1 MEGICMREL
10 KLSNPSTIHKPL
22 GYSHVAEIAN
32 GKLVYIAGQ
41 VALDADG
48 ALVGKDDYAAQV
60 RQVFANLSAA
70 LSSVG
75 ATFNDVVKLNYYCVD
90 TVDSEVQLSV
100 VRTIRD
106 SFVNKEAPPVSTF
119 VVVRRLARPD
129 WLIEVEGVAFLAVD

>member
-1 MEGICMREL
+1 MREL

-32 GKLVYIAGQ
+32 GRLIYVAGQ

-60 RQVFANLSAA
+60 RQVFANLAAA
-70 LSSVG
+70 LSAVG
-75 ATFNDVVKLNYYCVD
+75 ATFHDVVKLNYYCVD
-90 TVDSEVQLSV
+90 SVDPDVQLAA
-100 VRTIRD
+100 VRPIRD
-106 SFVNKEAPPVSTF
+106 GFLNKEAPPVSTF

-129 WLIEVEGVAFLAVD
+129 FLIEVEAVAFLAVD